1 MRNER
6 IAYGIAAVLII
17 ILYIGISLESMTI
30 TLIGIGLLMSIPLA
44 SAVKNL
50 IN

>member
-44 SAVKNL
+44 SAIKNL

>member
-1 MRNER
+1 MRNEK

-17 ILYIGISLESMTI
+17 ILYTGIAMESMAI

-50 IN
+50 FN

>member
-17 ILYIGISLESMTI
+17 TLYVGVSLESMTI
-30 TLIGIGLLMSIPLA
+30 TLIGIGLLLSIPFV
-44 SAVKNL
+44 SALKNL
-50 IN
+50 FN

>member
-30 TLIGIGLLMSIPLA
+30 TLIGIGLLMSIPIA
-44 SAVKNL
+44 SAIKNL
-50 IN
+50 FN